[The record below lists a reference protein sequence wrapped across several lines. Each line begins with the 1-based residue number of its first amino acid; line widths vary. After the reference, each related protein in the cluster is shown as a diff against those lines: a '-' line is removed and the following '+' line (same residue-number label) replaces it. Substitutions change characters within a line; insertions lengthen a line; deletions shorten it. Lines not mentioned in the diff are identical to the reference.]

1 MNDEKIIR
9 ELYGEKMWKEC
20 KKLFPTFL
28 LKEGALSKIL
38 QDHFNP
44 SRFLYEDIIKNNVI
58 YEFQKYIYSLSNID
72 INKVTTLKT
81 VKELLNEKGYDL
93 YECHT
98 EEDIQ
103 RFKKYYAPH
112 ETICTITNGNRLERN
127 YVFFAV
133 KKNVDSI
140 KRSESPR
147 RDDDY
152 GTSVISI
159 QFTKGDLNILMIT
172 NRYNHR
178 VPNSDAT
185 FDNNL
190 ENINPGLTDAFEREY
205 HLKTHTDEQQEFIM
219 PNYIKTN
226 DGKYYKYNLKM
237 GNIYFCTNNIIIDN
251 GEVITDY
258 LDKEKYLIIDCYIL
272 DLQNHKIKCYNKICS
287 YDFLRLNDAEHTDI
301 EYDDYGI
308 SRINVIN
315 SGEGKIINIKLKNGC
330 ESIIHINKYNQI
342 IYLENNNQI
351 DTINDLLVYS
361 SSIEKLILRNVKI
374 IGEGF
379 GQSNQSLKYLSFD
392 NVETIEDRVLSDN
405 IELKVFIAPKV
416 TSIGEGCLTENQALE
431 YIDISSV
438 EKIDSAFL
446 SNNNSLKNI
455 KLPNLKEVTN
465 DVLRYNQYI
474 NITDYISVENINSFW
489 SNLY

>member
-9 ELYGEKMWKEC
+9 NLYGEKMWKEC
-20 KKLFPTFL
+20 KKIFPTIL
-28 LKEGALSKIL
+28 LKEMALSKIL

-44 SRFLYEDIIKNNVI
+44 SRFLYEDIIKNNAI

-81 VKELLNEKGYDL
+81 VRELLNEKGYDL

-103 RFKKYYAPH
+103 SFKKYYEKG

-159 QFTKGDLNILMIT
+159 QFTKGNLNILMIT

-205 HLKTHTDEQQEFIM
+205 HLKTHSDEQQEFIL
-219 PNYIKTN
+219 PNYIKAN
-226 DGKYYKYNLKM
+226 DGKYYKYNEMK
-237 GNIYFCTNNIIIDN
+237 GNIYFCPNNIIIDN
-251 GEVITDY
+251 GVVITDY
-258 LDKEKYLIIDCYIL
+258 QDKEKYLIIDCYIL
-272 DLQNHKIKCYNKICS
+272 DLQNHKIKCYNKIGS
-287 YDFLRLNDAEHTDI
+287 HDFLILNDAEYSNI
-301 EYDDYGI
+301 DDDNYGI
-308 SRINVIN
+308 SRIDVIN
-315 SGEGKIINIKLKNGC
+315 NEEGKKINVKLRNGC

-342 IYLENNNQI
+342 IFFKKNNA
-351 DTINDLLVYS
+351 INKITDLLNYIS
-361 SSIEKLILRNVKI
+361 SVEKLVLRNVKT
-374 IGEGF
+374 IGKRF
-379 GQSNQSLKYLSFD
+379 GEDNQSLKYVSFD
-392 NVETIEDRVLSDN
+392 NTETIEENVLSEN
-405 IELKVFIAPKV
+405 IELKIFIAPHV
-416 TSIGEGCLTENQALE
+416 TNIRENCLNDNQALK

-438 EKIDSAFL
+438 EKIESDFL
-446 SNNNSLKNI
+446 FNNNSLKNI
-455 KLPNLKEVTN
+455 ELPNLKEVTDN
-465 DVLRYNQYI
+465 VFRYNQYI
-474 NITDYISVENINSFW
+474 NITDYISEENINSSW
-489 SNLY
+489 NYLY

>member
-9 ELYGEKMWKEC
+9 DLYGEKMWKEC
-20 KKLFPTFL
+20 KKLFPTIL

-44 SRFLYEDIIKNNVI
+44 SRFLYEDIIKNNAI

-81 VKELLNEKGYDL
+81 VRELLNEKGYDL

-140 KRSESPR
+140 QRSESPR

-190 ENINPGLTDAFEREY
+190 ENINIGLTDAFEREY
-205 HLKTHTDEQQEFIM
+205 HLKTHSDEKQEFIM
-219 PNYIKTN
+219 PNYIKAN
-226 DGKYYKYNLKM
+226 DGKYYKYNQKM

-251 GEVITDY
+251 GKVITDY
-258 LDKEKYLIIDCYIL
+258 QDKEKYLIIDCYIL
-272 DLQNHKIKCYNKICS
+272 DLQNHKIKCYNKIGS
-287 YDFLRLNDAEHTDI
+287 YDFLRLNDAECSNI
-301 EYDDYGI
+301 DDDNYGI
-308 SRINVIN
+308 SRMSAIN

-342 IYLENNNQI
+342 VYIENNNQI
-351 DTINDLLVYS
+351 REVSDLLDYS
-361 SSIEKLILRNVKI
+361 ESIETLKLRNVKT
-374 IGEGF
+374 IGERF
-379 GQSNQSLKYLSFD
+379 GQTNQSLKYVSFD
-392 NVETIEDRVLSDN
+392 NTKTIENEVLSEN
-405 IELKVFIAPKV
+405 IELKALIAPSV
-416 TSIGEGCLTENQALE
+416 TSIGEGCLRDNQALK

-438 EKIDSAFL
+438 EKIEIAFL
-446 SNNNSLKNI
+446 FNNNTLKNI
-455 KLPNLKEVTN
+455 ELPNLKETFAS
-465 DVLRYNQYI
+465 VLYKNQYI
-474 NITDYISVENINSFW
+474 DIFDYTNEENVNSHW
-489 SNLY
+489 SYLD